1 MSRRTGHS
9 SFPVLDNRF
18 VVQWDLVRGSRMT
31 VLVSEKKFCVPG
43 GAPPESGLASSL
55 AGLYRVG
62 ASTRWC
68 GWVKGETVNRK
79 ILESR

>member
-1 MSRRTGHS
+1 
-9 SFPVLDNRF
+9 
-18 VVQWDLVRGSRMT
+18 MT

-79 ILESR
+79 ESWRVVEMRMRIEDGIELN